1 MTTEK
6 YNVIP
11 YRINENKT
19 INVTQINE
27 DVWLTQKQMAKLFDC
42 SKENIRLHLKNIFK
56 TQELN
61 ENLTTKKFLAVS
73 NEGGKQVSREITHYN
88 LDAIISVGY
97 KVNSKRG
104 VLFRQ
109 WATQIIRQRIIKE
122 RINKLNKLYKKT
134 EQTKQ
139 VKPTI
144 LNISDD
150 RVERAKIINE
160 QLKLKGITQ
169 QDIGKALN
177 FSYVT
182 ISKVVNG
189 KVFNP
194 IVEVWLKEHVFNTEQ
209 SNNNLETKAKEC
221 LTNAMNGDFASYKK
235 IKALM
240 RNIAVI
246 HDFN

>member
-1 MTTEK
+1 MTKTEK

-11 YRINENKT
+11 YKINENKT

-73 NEGGKQVSREITHYN
+73 NEGGKQVSREISHYN

-109 WATQIIRQRIIKE
+109 WATQIIKE
-122 RINKLNKLYKKT
+122 RIKQQYTHKV
-134 EQTKQ
+134 EQAKQ

-160 QLKLKGITQ
+160 QLRLKGITQ

-235 IKALM
+235 IKAFM

>member
-1 MTTEK
+1 MTKTEK

-11 YRINENKT
+11 YKINENKT

-42 SKENIRLHLKNIFK
+42 SKSSISRHLQNIF
-56 TQELN
+56 QDNELDKN
-61 ENLTTKKFLAVS
+61 SVVALFATTA
-73 NEGGKQVSREITHYN
+73 NDGKQYNTTYYN

-109 WATQIIRQRIIKE
+109 WATQIIKE
-122 RINKLNKLYKKT
+122 RIKQQYTHKV
-134 EQTKQ
+134 EQAKQ

-160 QLKLKGITQ
+160 QLRLKGITQ

-209 SNNNLETKAKEC
+209 SSNNLETKAKEC
-221 LTNAMNGDFASYKK
+221 LTNAINGDFASYKK

>member
-1 MTTEK
+1 MTKTEK

-11 YRINENKT
+11 YKINENKT
-19 INVTQINE
+19 IYVTQINE

-73 NEGGKQVSREITHYN
+73 NEGGKQVSREISHYN

-109 WATQIIRQRIIKE
+109 WATQIIKE
-122 RINKLNKLYKKT
+122 RIKQQYTHKV
-134 EQTKQ
+134 EQAKQ
-139 VKPTI
+139 VKQTT
-144 LNISDD
+144 LDFTDD

-160 QLKLKGITQ
+160 QLRLKGITQ
-169 QDIGKALN
+169 QDLSKELG

-182 ISKVVNG
+182 ISKAING
-189 KVFNP
+189 RTFN
-194 IVEVWLKEHVFNTEQ
+194 IIIESWIKENLFNNET
-209 SNNNLETKAKEC
+209 SLVTKAKEC
-221 LTNAMNGDFASYKK
+221 LANAINGDLTSYKK
-235 IKALM
+235 MKAFL
-240 RNIAVI
+240 RNIAII
-246 HDFN
+246 HDFNRK

>member
-1 MTTEK
+1 MTKTEK

-11 YRINENKT
+11 YKINENKT

-73 NEGGKQVSREITHYN
+73 NEGGKQVSREISHYN

-109 WATQIIRQRIIKE
+109 WATQIIKE
-122 RINKLNKLYKKT
+122 RIKQQYTHKV
-134 EQTKQ
+134 EQAKQ

-160 QLKLKGITQ
+160 QLRLKGITQ

-221 LTNAMNGDFASYKK
+221 LTNAINGDFASYKK